1 MSLNVVNLG
10 DFTFEQQ
17 GNRMLLKTPA
27 GTASAGHA
35 GFVRGVQHLLT
46 MGMDLEGQAEL
57 DGGLIFRVEGE
68 RVRLSLG
75 GHSEY
80 FRLDEVTALFR
91 GLAAEAG

>member
-1 MSLNVVNLG
+1 MSLNVVRLG
-10 DFTFEQQ
+10 GFTFEHHGDQ
-17 GNRMLLKTPA
+17 MLLQTPA
-27 GTASAGHA
+27 GAASAGHA

-46 MGMDLEGQAEL
+46 MGLDLEGQAEI

-80 FRLDEVTALFR
+80 FRLDEVAALFR
-91 GLAAEAG
+91 RLAAEAG